1 MAAGPTYEKIQ
12 SVTLLSD
19 QASIDFT
26 AITNAWTDL
35 KISYIGGQSA
45 NNDAWIIRFNGDTGA
60 NYTSSY
66 FLSGGSTPGGGCS
79 NDTTAMSNFGD
90 LGGAGIET
98 LVDINVNS
106 YAETNRYKS
115 VLSNYASKQRNRV
128 NFNAQ
133 LWRSNSAIT
142 DIKFLCT
149 GTDLLKAGSIAT
161 LYGIAAA

>member
-1 MAAGPTYEKIQ
+1 MAAGKTYEKIQ
-12 SVTLLSD
+12 SVTLTSD
-19 QASIDFT
+19 QANIDFT
-26 AITNAWTDL
+26 AIPNTWTDL
-35 KISYIGGQSA
+35 KISYVGGQSA
-45 NNDAWIIRFNGDTGA
+45 ANDAWIMRFNGDSGT

-66 FLSGGSTPGGGCS
+66 FLGAGSTPNGACS
-79 NDTTAMSNFGD
+79 NDTNALTNFGD

-98 LVDINVNS
+98 LVDININS

-115 VLSNYASKQRNRV
+115 VLSNYAAKQRTRV

-142 DIKFLCT
+142 DIKILTT
-149 GTDLLKAGSIAT
+149 GSDLLKSGSIAT